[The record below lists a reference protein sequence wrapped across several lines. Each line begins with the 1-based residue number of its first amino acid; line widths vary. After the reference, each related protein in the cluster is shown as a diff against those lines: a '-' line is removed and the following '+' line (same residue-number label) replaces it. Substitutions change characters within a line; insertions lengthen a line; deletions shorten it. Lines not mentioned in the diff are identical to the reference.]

1 MINIGHNLLVDSG
14 VALRAYPFLFILFSF
29 IIGQILM
36 PYVLSMAKKKNLIVK
51 PNRRTSHE
59 GGIPNIGGINI
70 FSSFII
76 PYLLF
81 STGSWD
87 FYNRIIIA
95 GMYIMLLIGF
105 FDDMVELSAMKKLL
119 GEVIVGIIL
128 IGLAGRQLTSLSGFL
143 GIHEIPVWLGYLF
156 SLFVFLL
163 VVNALNLIDGVDG
176 LASGLGILIC
186 LFFGIYFQL
195 AGDTQLSM
203 MAYSLIGAL
212 LIFFLY
218 NVFGNKSKIFMGD
231 SGALVLGYVIYLFV
245 VEFCKISEGGVP
257 NVPPHLLMK
266 AAPVVAVCVL
276 AIPLIDVV
284 RVMVTRIKK
293 GKSPFEADRNH
304 VHHLLLSTGL
314 KHKQVTFILLI
325 VQLIFIIL
333 GLLICNITIE
343 IAALIVIVCA
353 TLLTITLWRTVDKIN
368 TKKINTDEKQNT
380 GFTE

>member
-1 MINIGHNLLVDSG
+1 
-14 VALRAYPFLFILFSF
+14 
-29 IIGQILM
+29 
-36 PYVLSMAKKKNLIVK
+36 MAKKKNLIVK